1 MKALVI
7 TGAAGAIG
15 SATARACCRED
26 RRLYLL
32 DINQEGLSTLQQQ
45 ILDIGGRANIARCD
59 VSNPAQVNAVFATI
73 LDARD
78 EIEGIIHS
86 AAVMDSRT
94 HFLDLSL
101 EEWSR
106 TLDTNLRSVFLCTQA
121 AARQMKHHGGSIVN
135 VGSLSSRR
143 AHREQASYDASKG
156 GLEALTRAMAL
167 DLAPYA
173 IRVNAVLP
181 IAIETATML
190 HHDEDDFARKKRFVP
205 LGRYGRPE
213 EVAEVCKFL
222 IDHGSYITGQCIV
235 VDGGIDCQLRPVDI
249 EYLKSDHFKQIGTP

>member
-1 MKALVI
+1 VKALVI

-15 SATARACCRED
+15 SATAHACCRQD
-26 RRLYLL
+26 RRLYLF
-32 DINQEGLSTLQQQ
+32 DINKEGLNTLQKQ
-45 ILDIGGRANIARCD
+45 IQDKGGTAIIGSCD
-59 VSNPAQVNAVFATI
+59 VSDPTQVNSTFAGI
-73 LDARD
+73 LDAQD

-86 AAVMDSRT
+86 AAVMDGRA
-94 HFLDLSL
+94 HFLDLAF
-101 EEWSR
+101 EEWNR
-106 TLDTNLRSVFLCTQA
+106 TLDMNLRSVFLCTQA
-121 AARQMKHHGGSIVN
+121 AARQMKAHGGSIVN

-143 AHREQASYDASKG
+143 AHREQASYDAAKG

-190 HHDEDDFARKKRFVP
+190 HHDEADYARKKRFVP

-222 IDHGSYITGQCIV
+222 IDHGTYITGQCIV
-235 VDGGIDCQLRPVDI
+235 VDGGIDCQLRPIDI
-249 EYLKSDHFKQIGTP
+249 EYLESDHFKQTHTP